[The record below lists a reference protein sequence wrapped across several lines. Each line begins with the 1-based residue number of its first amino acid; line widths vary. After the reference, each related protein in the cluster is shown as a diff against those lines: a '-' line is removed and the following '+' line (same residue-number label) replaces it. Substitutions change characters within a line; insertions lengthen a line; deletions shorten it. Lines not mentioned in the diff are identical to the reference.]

1 MITRILGV
9 GALIWGIVV
18 FILLNTVNL
27 TPSPQIFLSKSVE
40 FGVSLLS
47 ITWLISSSLVK
58 IGLILGKKWLKVSI
72 ISCLCFILMIINI
85 GVIQAS
91 FPPET
96 SRLPDPSL
104 LRLFNLVSLW
114 FISWFWIDLLVIGL
128 VWIER
133 RINKWKRG
141 NL

>member
-9 GALIWGIVV
+9 GALGWGIII
-18 FILLNTVNL
+18 FFLLSTA
-27 TPSPQIFLSKSVE
+27 TIPSSPQISLPKSVE
-40 FGVSLLS
+40 FGISFLS
-47 ITWLISSSLVK
+47 IVWLVSSLLVK
-58 IGLILGKKWLKVSI
+58 IGLVLGKKWLKVSI

-85 GVIQAS
+85 GLIQAS

-96 SRLPDPSL
+96 SSPPDPSL

-133 RINKWKRG
+133 RINKWKRE